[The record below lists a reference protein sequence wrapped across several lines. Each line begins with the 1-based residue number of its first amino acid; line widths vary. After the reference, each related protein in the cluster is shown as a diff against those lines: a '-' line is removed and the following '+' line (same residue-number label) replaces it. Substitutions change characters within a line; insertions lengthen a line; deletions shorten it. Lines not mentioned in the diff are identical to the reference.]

1 MAGALSTSQQ
11 PLFENNTRNNN
22 EEGLP
27 SRDYLLLAML
37 GITSRAQPLVF
48 DYLTVRDRMQ
58 LPLVSKTLQRYLVEI
73 EYTRC
78 KDGRLYKV
86 PFPGFPGLLEPK
98 PLHCSSVATSSMT
111 PSGIHNNITNDVPN
125 KSAEQEESNS
135 GLFPHQLASL
145 RAMHRAE
152 NAETGYGALRGGVLA
167 DAPGLG
173 KSITVLGLITST
185 AGKRPLAPPELWDP
199 VQMAEG
205 WQALTQNPGC
215 RQDIYNTLKPFRTSH
230 RIPANLYGELESH
243 VLPPFSL
250 DRFPRLRDFD
260 LYVRRTVRDY
270 ATDAE
275 LEIFRQNL
283 LHLQAGL
290 HKSHRKVLKSEAG
303 RRMSW
308 ERSLI
313 PTCATLLVVPDALLE
328 HWFQQI
334 HQHLNRVLFADEKE
348 GGDDEGCDWHDQN
361 SGSTSTTKT
370 HKNRNARG
378 VVYLD
383 GVGDIA
389 DARLPLVDVRMNS
402 VPILPPYELSK
413 YLIVVTTFSR
423 CEHEYHQEAL
433 RQAGKRKHFDKK
445 EGGESFDGN
454 SVTST
459 SQSSSLLRM
468 RWLRVIVDEGHE
480 LGTHEG
486 GNGLTQFI
494 HHMAAERRWVMSGT
508 PTTGDEDDKQ
518 FTAKAL
524 DQIQRLLLFLRHP
537 VYGSVPTLHDDALTT
552 SPYVHTLRATTN
564 QKTSR
569 GTDQK
574 RKAKELW
581 VTKVKEPFLRADEQG
596 RNELLQVLKSTMVL
610 HRKEDIQLPKPI
622 FRQIEIDVPLPDV
635 VQSNIQQHGNE
646 SAAKLLSQYLISHD
660 FQTLVDKAQG
670 EYILLAIERARRA
683 LLQRGGALAVNGQT
697 FMRMMSAEEMN
708 TDSNIL
714 LQTDRRPVKAVVY
727 SSNKYNLRDVSEVL
741 YQKLDMENIAEA
753 YDEPGYDCSA
763 ELSRFRHNRKEF
775 RCCPICGYHNDYT
788 GTAHNQRRGRVPM
801 CKNTL
806 LEVVRRDDPRVR
818 FLIEPER
825 VVRALPVS
833 QGGNVTEA
841 RLNGLLD
848 TQYGMSKRSWRIGDI
863 LEVDIR
869 DQNHP
874 LLKPRESLETW
885 HEYGSEKCIAL
896 AESDQFMGKDWFFG
910 PLPTPGPLQGEEIAG
925 GRDLRH
931 RVEVVLSKWQPCSR
945 FHNTSRWYNG
955 PTLRETTLESRQ
967 ENVFILALDAGL
979 AHGLDLSFVTHI
991 FLLESIDDA
1000 ALLEQITSR
1009 AHRLGA
1015 TGPVIVETV
1024 NPYYKLDEKTEE
1036 AVAASNEPRGQEL
1049 SHKTSAKSSKSKNE
1063 SLTKVVCEHC
1073 YRQFDSM
1080 AEAMNHEQKQCPRNP
1095 AIDAVDPWHLSSVY
1109 REIRP
1114 PLPQMSTLPSPTI
1127 PADTGEHP
1135 GELI

>member
-1 MAGALSTSQQ
+1 MAGALATTTQ
-11 PLFENNTRNNN
+11 PPLLGNNN
-22 EEGLP
+22 NNDHEEWLP

-37 GITSRAQPLVF
+37 GITSRAHPIAL

-58 LPLVSKTLQRYLVEI
+58 LPLVSKTLQRHLMEI

-98 PLHCSSVATSSMT
+98 PLASSLAGVT
-111 PSGIHNNITNDVPN
+111 PNRSDNGNNNKAPN
-125 KSAEQEESNS
+125 KLEEEESSS

-152 NAETGYGALRGGVLA
+152 TAETGYGALRGGVLA

-185 AGKRPLAPPELWDP
+185 AGQRPRAPPEFWDP
-199 VQMAEG
+199 AQMMEG

-215 RQDIYNTLKPFRTSH
+215 RQDIFNTLKPFRTSP
-230 RIPANLYGELESH
+230 RIPAHLVRRVIAQ
-243 VLPPFSL
+243 VLPPFPF

-260 LYVRRTVRDY
+260 LYVRRTLKDY
-270 ATDAE
+270 ATEAE
-275 LEIFRQNL
+275 LEGFRQNL
-283 LHLQAGL
+283 LQLQAGL

-303 RRMSW
+303 RRMAW

-313 PTCATLLVVPDALLE
+313 PTSATLLVVPDALLE

-334 HQHLNRVLFADEKE
+334 HQHLNRALFADEKE
-348 GGDDEGCDWHDQN
+348 GGMDGQDASE
-361 SGSTSTTKT
+361 TTNT

-413 YLIVVTTFSR
+413 YMIVVTTFSR
-423 CEHEYHQEAL
+423 CEHEYRQEIL
-433 RQAGKRKHFDKK
+433 RHAGKRKHFDKK
-445 EGGESFDGN
+445 EGGESVGGN
-454 SVTST
+454 SGAST
-459 SQSSSLLRM
+459 IQSSSLLRM
-468 RWLRVIVDEGHE
+468 RWLRIVVDEGHE

-486 GNGLTQFI
+486 GNGLSRFI

-508 PTTGDEDDKQ
+508 PTTGDEDDIQ
-518 FTAKAL
+518 FTSKAL
-524 DQIQRLLLFLRHP
+524 DQIQRLLVFLRHP
-537 VYGSVPTLHDDALTT
+537 VYGTVPTLHDDAVIS
-552 SPYVHTLRATTN
+552 SPYVHTLRTTTN
-564 QKTSR
+564 QKR
-569 GTDQK
+569 NCGKDQK

-596 RNELLQVLKSTMVL
+596 RNELLQVLKNTMVL

-622 FRQIEIDVPLPDV
+622 FRHVEIDVPLPDF
-635 VQSNIQQHGNE
+635 VQINIQQHGNE
-646 SAAKLLSQYLISHD
+646 IAAMLLSQYLTSHG

-670 EYILLAIERARRA
+670 EYILAAIERAKKA
-683 LLQRGGALAVNGQT
+683 LLQRGGALAVNGQPS
-697 FMRMMSAEEMN
+697 MRMMSAEEMN
-708 TDSNIL
+708 TDSEVS

-727 SSNKYNLRDVSEVL
+727 SSNKNNLRDVSEVL

-775 RCCPICGYHNDYT
+775 RCCPICGYHNDYA
-788 GTAHNQRRGRVPM
+788 GTAHSQRRGRVPT
-801 CKNTL
+801 CKSTL
-806 LEVVRRDDPRVR
+806 LEVVKRHDPSVR

-825 VVRALPVS
+825 VVRALPVNL
-833 QGGNVTEA
+833 GGNVTEA

-848 TQYGMSKRSWRIGDI
+848 TQYAISKRSWRTGDI

-874 LLKPRESLETW
+874 LLKTRETLETW
-885 HEYGSEKCIAL
+885 QEYGSEKCITL
-896 AESDQFMGKDWFFG
+896 AEADQFIGKDWFFG
-910 PLPTPGPLQGEEIAG
+910 PLPAPGPFQGDETAG
-925 GRDLRH
+925 GGDPHR

-945 FHNTSRWYNG
+945 FHNASRWYDG
-955 PTLRETTLESRQ
+955 PTLREAPLESRQ
-967 ENVFILALDAGL
+967 ENAFILALDAGL

-991 FLLESIDDA
+991 FLLEPIDDA

-1024 NPYYKLDEKTEE
+1024 NPYYKLDEQTEK
-1036 AVAASNEPRGQEL
+1036 AVAASNEREKHNKKPRGQEV
-1049 SHKTSAKSSKSKNE
+1049 SHETAAKNSKIKDA
-1063 SLTKVVCEHC
+1063 SLTRVVCQHC

-1080 AEAMNHEQKQCPRNP
+1080 TVAMNHEQKQCPRNL
-1095 AIDAVDPWHLSSVY
+1095 AIDTVDPWHLSSVY

-1114 PLPQMSTLPSPTI
+1114 PLPQVPALLPSPTV
-1127 PADTGEHP
+1127 PADAGDD
-1135 GELI
+1135 